1 MSSLPLPLPTARMP
15 RPSDAIDAYVH
26 AKDRNQPHLMQD
38 AFADDA
44 RLRMLVRTTA
54 ISFPPEVRG
63 RVAITDT
70 LVRHF
75 NQVWENVH
83 TLCLGA
89 PPAAGADAFSCEWLV
104 VMSGKRDGGLRA
116 GCGRYDWVFGDDG
129 RVRALDITIDT
140 MESAACELAPVM
152 GWVSALPWPW
162 CARTALHAGA
172 PRVAIVQDVLGRLQA
187 A

>member
-1 MSSLPLPLPTARMP
+1 MPTARP
-15 RPSDAIDAYVH
+15 LRPAAAIDAYVQ
-26 AKDRNQPHLMQD
+26 AKDRNQPHRMQD
-38 AFADDA
+38 AFAQDA

-63 RVAITDT
+63 RAAITDT

-89 PPAAGADAFSCEWLV
+89 PPAADADAFSCDWLV

-152 GWVSALPWPW
+152 DWVSALPWPW
-162 CARTALHAGA
+162 GARTALRAGA
-172 PRVAIVQDVLGRLQA
+172 PRVGIVEDVLARLQA